1 MANTTTSTS
10 TLDNGNPTTTAAASP
25 MSPTELAEK
34 LGSPNTPLLVD
45 VRTPAEHESLRVPGS
60 HNVPLDLLQK
70 NTETLAEQ
78 FNGEIVLICQTG
90 NRANQAL
97 QHLRAAGVDTARVLD
112 GGVVAMEAQH
122 SQHTHRGQQR
132 WAMDRQ
138 VRMVAGSLVLTGFL
152 GGKLISPK
160 VGYLA
165 GAIGAGLTFSALT
178 DSCAMAAALNKMPWN
193 KVEADPTVEKLLAEI
208 PRSTAIQAA
217 QTAQTPASRG

>member
-1 MANTTTSTS
+1 MATTTNPVSTGTTTSTPAS
-10 TLDNGNPTTTAAASP
+10 AATAP
-25 MSPTELAEK
+25 MSPSELAEK
-34 LGSPNTPLLVD
+34 LQSEQAPLLVD
-45 VRTPAEHESLRVPGS
+45 VRTPVEYESLRVPGS

-70 NTETLAEQ
+70 NKEALAEQ
-78 FNGEIVLICQTG
+78 FSGEIVLICQTG

-97 QHLRAAGVDTARVLD
+97 QLLRAAGVDTARVLE

-122 SQHTHRGQQR
+122 SQHTRRGQQR

-152 GGKLISPK
+152 GSKLISPK

-208 PRSTAIQAA
+208 PRSTAIQAG
-217 QTAQTPASRG
+217 QTQALRG

>member
-1 MANTTTSTS
+1 MST
-10 TLDNGNPTTTAAASP
+10 TTTAVHTAP

-34 LGSPNTPLLVD
+34 LRSQQAPLLVD
-45 VRTPAEHESLRVPGS
+45 VRTPAEYESLRVPES
-60 HNVPLDLLQK
+60 HNVPLDLLQRHRD
-70 NTETLAEQ
+70 TLAEQ
-78 FNGEIVLICQTG
+78 FADEVVLICQTG

-97 QHLRAAGVDTARVLD
+97 QHLNAAGVNTARVLE

-122 SQHTHRGQQR
+122 RQHTSRGKQR

-152 GGKLISPK
+152 GGKLISSK

-193 KVEADPTVEKLLAEI
+193 KVEADPTVEKFLAEI
-208 PRSTAIQAA
+208 PQSLQVGV
-217 QTAQTPASRG
+217 PNVKASR

>member
-1 MANTTTSTS
+1 MATTTTN
-10 TLDNGNPTTTAAASP
+10 TANPTTTAAASP

-34 LGSPNTPLLVD
+34 LRSPDAPLLVD

-70 NTETLAEQ
+70 HKETLAEQ
-78 FNGEIVLICQTG
+78 FTGEIVLICQTG

-97 QHLRAAGVDTARVLD
+97 QHLRAAGVAGARVLE
-112 GGVVAMEAQH
+112 GGVVALENQH
-122 SQHTHRGQQR
+122 RDHTQRGRQR

-152 GGKLISPK
+152 GGKVISPK

-193 KVEADPTVEKLLAEI
+193 KVEADPTVEKLLAAI
-208 PRSTAIQAA
+208 PRSTQI
-217 QTAQTPASRG
+217 QTPQASMVRSRG